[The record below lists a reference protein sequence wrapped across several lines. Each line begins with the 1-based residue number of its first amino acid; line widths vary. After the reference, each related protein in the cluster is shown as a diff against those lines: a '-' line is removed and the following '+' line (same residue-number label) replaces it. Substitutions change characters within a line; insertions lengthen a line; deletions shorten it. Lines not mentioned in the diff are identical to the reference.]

1 MNNFFDE
8 RSEDEPRFPGA
19 LPLHPAPPR
28 IIIGV
33 YHKGK
38 KKDEKMLDAIKR
50 LFRRKHTTPRPAR
63 EGQGVGLPLRIE
75 GVKPAPLTPQP
86 DDAELAT
93 TALLESM
100 AEVSSSKFQV
110 SSKHA
115 RKRPEAKGATAEP
128 ETLNLKPETSGATA
142 AYYRALA
149 ERIRTARIAEA
160 RLVMR
165 LLSSVEEQLS
175 EPTALYKGQWGDTE
189 RKLYRAM
196 DVAEREG
203 GELHRRW
210 QHCLANVLVRR
221 MEEEREAT
229 EDGRRKMEDGSSDG
243 QTETPSQNPTE
254 GRTTNPTEGRL
265 AMPTE
270 GRPADTTLETSS
282 QTVLPVTEA
291 AINQP

>member
-1 MNNFFDE
+1 MT
-8 RSEDEPRFPGA
+8 
-19 LPLHPAPPR
+19 L
-28 IIIGV
+28 
-33 YHKGK
+33 K
-38 KKDEKMLDAIKR
+38 EKIQKY
-50 LFRRKHTTPRPAR
+50 FRRKAATQTPQQ
-63 EGQGVGLPLRIE
+63 EGQGVEERSPLRIE
-75 GVKPAPLTPQP
+75 GVKPAPLTPEP
-86 DDAELAT
+86 DDAELAAQ
-93 TALLESM
+93 ALLESM
-100 AEVSSSKFQV
+100 CDVRSKKEDVREVAADVHQPIPADAPTRSLSSITNQPSKSHQPSV
-110 SSKHA
+110 RDAS
-115 RKRPEAKGATAEP
+115 
-128 ETLNLKPETSGATA
+128 
-142 AYYRALA
+142 YYRALA
-149 ERIRTARIAEA
+149 DRIRTARTAEA

-165 LLSSVEEQLS
+165 LLASVEEQLS

-196 DVAEREG
+196 DIAEREG

-229 EDGRRKMEDGSSDG
+229 EDGRRKMEDGSGDD
-243 QTETPSQNPTE
+243 QTETPYQNPTE